1 MLTHAASS
9 VHPQDLSP
17 SIRCF
22 NPRPLSRTFRLY
34 PLVLRSGRSPNKL
47 VDVNLHREAKSR
59 SYHVVVVALAA
70 EVEVAEG
77 VGPKEGVDR
86 VYFTAMGIRFQKIL
100 PLYAGNL
107 CKIDSEGKARKVIGC
122 SCVFVK
128 TEGLRLRNRIEKK
141 AAYLQELEEQVSIS
155 PSILFLTL
163 YLSINFG
170 NETFFCDSG
179 WDMIRD
185 TTRT

>member
-86 VYFTAMGIRFQKIL
+86 
-100 PLYAGNL
+100 L